1 VCVCVRERERERERE
16 RVECTSSD
24 ADLSEKYRRRGPFNP
39 SFKGEWD
46 RADCTVLES
55 RPAW

>member
-1 VCVCVRERERERERE
+1 VRETERERE

-24 ADLSEKYRRRGPFNP
+24 ADLSEKYRGRGPFNP

-46 RADCTVLES
+46 RADCTALES
-55 RPAW
+55 QPDADLFDA